1 MYSTQ
6 QKTHVSFRGVSGSG
20 TRASFLAVFST
31 SGDEAA
37 EDPVGELHNREQL
50 VYRHVQHISTHS
62 PACGPR
68 VYPVDDVED
77 GLAVDGEERDGR
89 EVFRLELG
97 KELPLN
103 QV

>member
-1 MYSTQ
+1 VDSVNRRPGR
-6 QKTHVSFRGVSGSG
+6 KGRVVSI
-20 TRASFLAVFST
+20 
-31 SGDEAA
+31 
-37 EDPVGELHNREQL
+37 
-50 VYRHVQHISTHS
+50 RHLKL
-62 PACGPR
+62 
-68 VYPVDDVED
+68 VDDVED